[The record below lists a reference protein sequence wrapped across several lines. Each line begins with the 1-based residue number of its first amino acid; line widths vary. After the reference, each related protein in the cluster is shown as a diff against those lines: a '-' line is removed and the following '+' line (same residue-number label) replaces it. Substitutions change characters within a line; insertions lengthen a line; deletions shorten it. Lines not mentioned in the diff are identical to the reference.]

1 MKCFKSGC
9 FLLVL
14 AGLVLHQFG
23 IAAGCPRL
31 HSNPEAARL
40 IKLLGGTT
48 GRNRRT
54 ASGDSRPSGA
64 RVLDRKTNSG
74 RRSMVDDNDDLKE
87 GLQVDTNGEDDEEA
101 GIEED
106 HNESGNDDDDDEN
119 DDENDEDET
128 EDESEDE
135 NDDRVSDKKS
145 RKRRT
150 QKKAARSSSSIIG
163 SASDLANMALKFTR
177 GSVKAAAD
185 LCANKH
191 VTLVQI
197 AGKWRIQQE
206 IEVRKGV
213 FVACPATIQL
223 LEDGSVITT
232 CDGQV
237 YKSEFVFKER
247 AWPRKCTIS
256 FQARAFQGAKDKE
269 PVAMFYKG
277 YFKRSIMNPNVV
289 LIRGKI
295 YRLSGK
301 LFFKKQERCGRFK
314 ASKRRYN

>member
-1 MKCFKSGC
+1 MRCFKSSV
-9 FLLVL
+9 FLLVFATVIHHFGNAADSGFPL
-14 AGLVLHQFG
+14 HNPGL
-23 IAAGCPRL
+23 
-31 HSNPEAARL
+31 EAARL
-40 IKLLGGTT
+40 IKLRAGTT
-48 GRNRRT
+48 GRGRRA

-74 RRSMVDDNDDLKE
+74 HHRRKVDDDDMKE
-87 GLQVDTNGEDDEEA
+87 GLQSVTNGEDDEEA
-101 GIEED
+101 GIED
-106 HNESGNDDDDDEN
+106 DQCESENNDDDDD
-119 DDENDEDET
+119 DEEDEDEN
-128 EDESEDE
+128 E
-135 NDDRVSDKKS
+135 NDDRESDKKS
-145 RKRRT
+145 RKRREL
-150 QKKAARSSSSIIG
+150 KKAARSSSGLIG
-163 SASDLANMALKFTR
+163 SASDLANMAFKFTR

-191 VTLVQI
+191 VTLAQV